1 MMGQMFDSYIV
12 VDWSANGTPK
22 TGRDSLWIAQHCP
35 GQPLALHNPPTRALA
50 MDLIARALHEEA
62 RKGRR
67 VLAGFDFAFG
77 YPAGLAQAIAPG
89 ADWRDV
95 WGWLHDH
102 LTDGPDNANN
112 RFDLAADL
120 NALFDADGPFW
131 GNGLSRDI
139 PGLPR
144 RKPTGW
150 GDVLPDNRRL
160 ADRLAPAAQE
170 VWKLSGAGSVGGQSL
185 TGIAALER
193 LRRRLPLSV
202 WPFDPVNARSPG
214 AGPAVLA
221 EVFPSAIPLNPALH
235 PVRDAAQVIGL
246 VRALADWDAN
256 GRLSLMLQAPQ
267 TMPAAVRQHEAMIL
281 GLDPE
286 QAAPCGPI
294 AASAGFRNGKHGPKK
309 P

>member
-1 MMGQMFDSYIV
+1 MTGQVFDSYIV
-12 VDWSANGTPK
+12 VDWSANGMPK
-22 TGRDSLWIAQHCP
+22 TGRDSLWIAQHRP
-35 GQPLALHNPPTRALA
+35 GQPLKLDNPPTRALA
-50 MDLIARALHEEA
+50 MDLIAQALHEEG

-77 YPAGLAQAIAPG
+77 YPAGLAQAMAPG

-95 WGWLHDH
+95 WGWLHDN
-102 LTDGPDNANN
+102 LSDGPDNANN

-160 ADRLAPAAQE
+160 ADSLAPGAQE

-202 WPFDPVNARSPG
+202 WPFEPVLTPDPENAHSPG

-221 EVFPSAIPLNPALH
+221 EVFPTLIPLNPALH

-246 VRALADWDAN
+246 VHALADWDAK
-256 GRLSLMLQAPQ
+256 GLLARMLQAPQ
-267 TMPAAVRQHEAMIL
+267 DMPATVRLHEAMIL
-281 GLDPE
+281 GLDP
-286 QAAPCGPI
+286 AHAPRCGP
-294 AASAGFRNGKHGPKK
+294 AAAMAGFRNAK
-309 P
+309 